1 MEEIGYM
8 LLSNLN
14 LRFFALKN
22 LYSSLCLSLPKYV
35 YRPFQT
41 DSFIKAVYDL
51 YGATHENILYVQ
63 ESAELESTLTT
74 ITSAA

>member
-8 LLSNLN
+8 LLSNLY
-14 LRFFALKN
+14 LKIFGCKQ
-22 LYSSLCLSLPKYV
+22 SLQFTVSVSFV